1 MKQIATRL
9 TALLLALVM
18 TTTLAL
24 AANKS
29 GYSDVP
35 DKNLPFPMPCNK
47 LYCLHCAML
56 WLAQFLSGTS
66 E

>member
-1 MKQIATRL
+1 MTIHATLCYNTAERPPKRGKIPMKQIATRL

-35 DKNLPFPMPCNK
+35 DKN
-47 LYCLHCAML
+47 
-56 WLAQFLSGTS
+56 
-66 E
+66 

>member
-1 MKQIATRL
+1 MKQFAVRL

-18 TTTLAL
+18 TSTLAL

-35 DKNLPFPMPCNK
+35 DTG
-47 LYCLHCAML
+47 
-56 WLAQFLSGTS
+56 QLSV
-66 E
+66 

>member
-29 GYSDVP
+29 GYSD
-35 DKNLPFPMPCNK
+35 
-47 LYCLHCAML
+47 
-56 WLAQFLSGTS
+56 LSCFR
-66 E
+66 